1 MLLRHGQTGDNLGG
15 RFQGQRDT
23 PLDQHGREQAQRVA
37 RLLASVGPTRV
48 LSSDLDRAVATAEPV
63 ATLLGQTVDT
73 DPRLRELDL
82 GTWQGLTSEQAAA
95 QHPQE
100 HAAWTAGHDVRR
112 GGGES
117 YQDAGRRA
125 AQCLLPALDAIGD
138 GELLLAVSHGGTIRG
153 ALGVLLEQDPTHWWR
168 YGSLT
173 NCAWSL
179 VVEHRLGWRLERHNT
194 GLSAELGEVPA
205 TVPPP
210 VGAASSPDAEPV
222 G

>member
-23 PLDQHGREQAQRVA
+23 PMDQHGREQAAGIA
-37 RLLASVGPTRV
+37 RLLASTQPTRI
-48 LSSDLDRAVATAEPV
+48 LSSDLDRAVQTAQPI
-63 ATLLGQTVDT
+63 AGLLGLTVDT

-82 GTWQGLTSEQAAA
+82 GSWQGLTSEQARA
-95 QHPQE
+95 QHPDE
-100 HAAWTAGHDVRR
+100 HAAWTAGQDVRR

-117 YQDAGRRA
+117 YHDAGVRA
-125 AQCLLPALDAIGD
+125 AQCLLEALDTIAD
-138 GELLLAVSHGGTIRG
+138 AELLLAVSHGGTIRG
-153 ALGVLLEQDPTHWWR
+153 ALGVLLEQDPAHWWR

-194 GLSAELGEVPA
+194 GPYAGSGEVPPA
-205 TVPPP
+205 MPPP
-210 VGAASSPDAEPV
+210 IGASTSPDAEPV